1 MNGVK
6 NKKNVACY
14 IKAFKVLI
22 NNFKLKKKDNFIKKN
37 NKISNIHIIKN
48 KNQM

>member
-14 IKAFKVLI
+14 IKALKVLI